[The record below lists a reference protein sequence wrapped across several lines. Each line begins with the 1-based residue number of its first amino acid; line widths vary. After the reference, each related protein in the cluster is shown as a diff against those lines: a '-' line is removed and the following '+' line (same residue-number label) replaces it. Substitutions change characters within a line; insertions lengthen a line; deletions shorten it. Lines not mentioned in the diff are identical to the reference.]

1 MKKATQHTRWH
12 CYNKATDQ
20 KVIRRFSVSETQP
33 TQHDAQFTPWVR
45 GTGPHSEE
53 ALAKIQAHIAKSFKG
68 VPKSDNQKEKMRQ
81 AHLGRKFTP
90 EHKAKLS
97 ASWKGKREMQRM
109 RTIEAFKLAEQYGK
123 VLNEEAHYNTN
134 D

>member
-1 MKKATQHTRWH
+1 MF
-12 CYNKATDQ
+12 NKSTNQ
-20 KVIRRFSVSETQP
+20 KVIRRFSVDEQQP
-33 TQHDAQFTPWVR
+33 TQHDADFTPWIR
-45 GTGPHSEE
+45 GTGPHNAE
-53 ALAKIQAHIAKSFKG
+53 AKAKILAHIEKSFKG

-97 ASWKGKREMQRM
+97 ESWRGKREYKRL
-109 RTIEAFKLAEQYGK
+109 RTIEAFRLAAEMGQ
-123 VLNEEAHYNTN
+123 AHYNTN